1 MVVRA
6 RPSRKLQE
14 RILRQ
19 LVCLSGAPEREAIL
33 EAVANFRLPETVE
46 TAEIVPVL
54 GAIEPYSDDFFDDVN
69 LGVND
74 D

>member
-14 RILRQ
+14 RILNQ
-19 LVCLSGAPEREAIL
+19 LVCLSGAPTREEIL

-46 TAEIVPVL
+46 IIPVL
-54 GAIEPYSDDFFDDVN
+54 GEIAPYRDDFFDDVN
-69 LGVND
+69 WSK
-74 D
+74 